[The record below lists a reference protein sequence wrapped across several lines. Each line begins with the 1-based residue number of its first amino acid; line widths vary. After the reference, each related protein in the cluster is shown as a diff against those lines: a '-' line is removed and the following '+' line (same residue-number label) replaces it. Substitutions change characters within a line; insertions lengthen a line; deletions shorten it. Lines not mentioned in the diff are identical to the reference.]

1 MFDPYAHSTGVKKV
15 EIVPAVLP
23 KNFKDLE
30 DHVLQIAGKV
40 KRVQVDIVDGVYA
53 HGTTWPYRDHG
64 TFDTIVSQEK
74 GLPHWDELNYE
85 FDLMISNPADKVM
98 DYVHAGASHIVV
110 HARSEDAV
118 EAIQKLVDLRED
130 GGAFS
135 VQVGVALMCD
145 AQPEELEPF
154 EAQYDYVQVMGIA
167 RIGRQGEPFDQRA
180 LHLLERLH
188 TRYPELPLQIDGGVR
203 AETIPALVKAGAKF
217 LIAGSAVFGQDDPA
231 QAVAALENMA
241 NGTM

>member
-1 MFDPYAHSTGVKKV
+1 MFDPYAHSTGPRKI

-30 DHVLQIAGKV
+30 NHVLQFEGKV
-40 KRVQVDIVDGVYA
+40 KRVQVDIVDGAYA
-53 HGTTWPYRDHG
+53 HGKTWPYHDASS
-64 TFDTIVSQEK
+64 FETIVSEER
-74 GLPHWDELNYE
+74 GLPHWDNLNYE
-85 FDLMISNPADKVM
+85 FDLMIRDPLARVM
-98 DYVHAGASHIVV
+98 DYVHAGASHILI
-110 HARSEDAV
+110 HARSDSAAQAV
-118 EAIQKLVDLRED
+118 QQLVDMREE

-167 RIGRQGEPFDQRA
+167 RIGRQGEPFDVRA

-188 TRYPELPLQIDGGVR
+188 KRYPDLPLQIDGAVTLENAR
-203 AETIPALVKAGAKF
+203 ALAKAGAAH
-217 LIAGSAVFGQDDPA
+217 LVVGHDIWDATDAGEEIKK
-231 QAVAALENMA
+231 LEAEA
-241 NGTM
+241 NEVY